1 MDNKQAI
8 EIIKYLQE
16 YYNYSNIEFTDV
28 PFDEE
33 DNQALD
39 KAIASL
45 EKWDQVKKDILSR
58 TIINDKPGTYES
70 GVSNGL
76 SIALA
81 IIEEHLI

>member
-1 MDNKQAI
+1 MDNI
-8 EIIKYLQE
+8 EAVEILRENCCYSAAE
-16 YYNYSNIEFTDV
+16 Y
-28 PFDEE
+28 EE
-33 DNQALD
+33 ALD